1 MNAPEML
8 ECEGKYF
15 LWASAQTDAR
25 EGVISFLEKRPPQ
38 WKLRAS
44 VDVPD
49 L

>member
-8 ECEGKYF
+8 EREGKYF